1 MKKTL
6 RILNALI
13 FILLPLFVTSC
24 YKEELIKLEASFE
37 VSVTNNNYSVPVEI
51 SVTNNS
57 RGADRYVWTFEGGVP
72 ETSTQKHPDPV
83 VYRQAGIYPIRL
95 ECWFRERSDIQTCT
109 LQLDSA
115 IQADFDFQVLEN
127 AFAPVSLQVENRS
140 SGAAF
145 YQWFFEG
152 GSPETCLEK
161 HPPQIRYEQPGE
173 YTVRLKLG
181 NQRIDREITKTFHV
195 LPRMEADFS
204 ATLAFENEDREA
216 PATLFLESHTTSVLQ
231 YRWEAP
237 GGIID
242 NDTAPNT
249 SVYFEHPGNYS
260 ITLQTDNQKETL
272 RISKE
277 IGLLPNTNLLILQD
291 VRLGVNTSKD
301 DGPFFSGRLRRT
313 FLETEIDENIGKQI
327 DFVFFA
333 WDYRFNYCRFLSPD
347 SAQVFTFRS
356 IPGAAKTHIV
366 NDLVQANLHFTL
378 AAFDVLQNDTPLLPL
393 EIKPNDTGDLYFE
406 IDSLPHLIL
415 FETGDGRKGAVKIK
429 EKTDAGRDSYLTVD
443 VKMQKHSYTL

>member
-1 MKKTL
+1 MKKTM
-6 RILNALI
+6 RILSALI
-13 FILLPLFVTSC
+13 FILLPFVLTSC
-24 YKEELIKLEASFE
+24 YKEELIKLEADFE

-72 ETSTQKHPDPV
+72 ETSTRKHPEPV
-83 VYRQAGIYPIRL
+83 VYRRAGTYQIRL
-95 ECWFRERSDIQTCT
+95 ECRFRERSEIQTYT

-115 IQADFDFQVLEN
+115 IRADFDILVLEN
-127 AFAPVSLQVENRS
+127 AFAPVMLQVENLS
-140 SGAAF
+140 SGATF
-145 YQWFFEG
+145 YQWAFEG
-152 GSPETCLEK
+152 GLPETSLEK

-173 YTVRLKLG
+173 YTVRLKSG
-181 NQRIDREITKTFHV
+181 NQRIDREITKTFQV
-195 LPRMEADFS
+195 LPRMEAEFS

-216 PATLFLESHTTSVLQ
+216 PATLFLESHTTSVLH

-237 GGIID
+237 GGTID

-260 ITLQTDNQKETL
+260 ITLQTDNRKETL

-277 IGLLPNTNLLILQD
+277 IELLPNTNLLTLENI
-291 VRLGVNTSKD
+291 RLGVNTSKD

-313 FLETEIDENIGKQI
+313 FLETEIDEAIGKQI

-356 IPGAAKTHIV
+356 IPGAGKTYVV
-366 NDLVQANLHFTL
+366 NDLAQSGLHFTL
-378 AAFDVLQNDTPLLPL
+378 AAFDVLQNDVPLLPL
-393 EIKPNDTGDLYFE
+393 EIQSNDTGDLYFE
-406 IDSLPHLIL
+406 IDPLPRLIL
-415 FETGDGRKGAVKIK
+415 FETGDGRKGVVKIK
-429 EKTDAGRDSYLTVD
+429 EKTDAGRNSYLTVD
-443 VKMQKHSYTL
+443 VKMQKN